1 MRLPCNL
8 DVRPEVA
15 DHGQALIEE
24 WTADM
29 LITLRRR
36 RLPCSMTLQGLRET
50 FLQTSA
56 WDRGPTKLVLSLVE
70 LYSRAA

>member
-24 WTADM
+24 RTADM
-29 LITLRRR
+29 LTALRRR
-36 RLPCSMTLQGLRET
+36 RLPCSMKLQGLRET
-50 FLQTSA
+50 FSQTFA
-56 WDRGPTKLVLSLVE
+56 WDRGSTKLVLSLVE
-70 LYSRAA
+70 PCSRAA